1 MPWWLATAWT
11 FGATFAFLF
20 VYSVVVSLR
29 EGAQNDQVS
38 AVLCQAIGYGLV
50 LVAMLRVHAPELS
63 VRRFVGLRPTAL
75 GFYLLGPALGLAA
88 TVPANALH
96 HVIVTRFPFD
106 EPLRIVE
113 VWGLATPPTRLMM
126 ALMIAVVGPVV
137 EEVFFRGALFG
148 GLRAREELAR
158 PTLHA
163 VFVSSLLFTIVHVRW
178 QSFAPILLV
187 GLLIAGLRV
196 LSGSLVPA
204 ILAHVAFNA
213 AGVAELVRGE
223 ELVPSPPLA
232 IGGLA
237 LTALLFGAAW
247 WLGQATGSARNEQ
260 EVER

>member
-29 EGAQNDQVS
+29 EGAQSDQVS
-38 AVLCQAIGYGLV
+38 AVMCQAIGYGLV
-50 LVAMLRVHAPELS
+50 LVGILRVHAPELS
-63 VRRFVGLRPTAL
+63 VRRFVGLRPTSL
-75 GFYLLGPALGLAA
+75 GFYALGPALGLAA

-96 HVIVTRFPFD
+96 HAIVTRFPFD

-113 VWGLATPPTRLMM
+113 VWGLASPPTRLMM

-148 GLRAREELAR
+148 GLRAQEGLAR

-196 LSGSLVPA
+196 LSGSILPA

-223 ELVPSPPLA
+223 ELVPSPALA
-232 IGGLA
+232 IGGFG
-237 LTALLFGAAW
+237 LTMLLFGGAW
-247 WLGQATGSARNEQ
+247 WLGRATGSARS
-260 EVER
+260 EREAER